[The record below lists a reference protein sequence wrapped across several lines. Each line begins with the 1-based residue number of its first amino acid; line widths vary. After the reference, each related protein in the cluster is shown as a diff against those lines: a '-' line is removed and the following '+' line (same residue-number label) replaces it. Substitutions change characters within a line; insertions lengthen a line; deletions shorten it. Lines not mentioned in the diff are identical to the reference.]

1 MKYWLEVIDMDN
13 NILKILQDNPI
24 VVPRILFNNYRKLN
38 ITEEEL
44 IIVMLVISLGNKIEY
59 NPDIFVKE
67 LDMDRVKVMTLISN
81 LISKNIISLEMVKN
95 GRKTEEY
102 ISLSLM
108 YDKLLNIVK
117 DISDEDSVMIDNSIF
132 SIFEN
137 ELGKLLSPM
146 QIEKIKEWVT
156 TYKNEELIVMALR
169 EAVMNGVSNFN
180 YIDTILNEWN
190 KKGYKNRE
198 DILKDKNNYK
208 EKKKSKIEIYDMDWL
223 ND

>member
-1 MKYWLEVIDMDN
+1 MDN

-38 ITEEEL
+38 ISEEEL
-44 IIVMLVISLGNKIEY
+44 VIVMLVISLGNKIEY

-67 LDMDRVKVMTLISN
+67 LDMDKVKVMTLISN
-81 LISKNIISLEMVKN
+81 LMSKNIISLEMVKN

-117 DISDEDSVMIDNSIF
+117 DIRDDDNVRIDNSIF
-132 SIFEN
+132 SIFED

-146 QIEKIKEWVT
+146 QVEKIKEWVK
-156 TYKNEELIVMALR
+156 TYKNDEIIVMALQ

-198 DILKDKNNYK
+198 DILRDKNNYK
-208 EKKKSKIEIYDMDWL
+208 EKKKSKIEIYDEDWL
-223 ND
+223 NG

>member
-1 MKYWLEVIDMDN
+1 MDN
-13 NILKILQDNPI
+13 SILKILQDNPI

-38 ITEEEL
+38 INEEEL
-44 IIVMLVISLGNKIEY
+44 VIVMLVISLGNKIEY
-59 NPDIFVKE
+59 NPDIFVRE
-67 LDMDRVKVMTLISN
+67 LDMDKVKVMTLISN
-81 LISKNIISLEMVKN
+81 LMSKNIISLEMVKN

-102 ISLSLM
+102 ISLSLL

-117 DISDEDSVMIDNSIF
+117 DISDDDSVMIDNSIF

-146 QIEKIKEWVT
+146 QVEKIKEWVT

-169 EAVMNGVSNFN
+169 EAVMNGVSHFN
-180 YIDTILNEWN
+180 YIDSILNEWN
-190 KKGYKNRE
+190 KKGYKNKE
-198 DILKDKNNYK
+198 DVLRSKNNYK
-208 EKKKSKIEIYDMDWL
+208 EKKKSNIEYVDVDWL

>member
-1 MKYWLEVIDMDN
+1 M
-13 NILKILQDNPI
+13 DNPI

-38 ITEEEL
+38 ISEEEL
-44 IIVMLVISLGNKIEY
+44 VIVMLVISLGNKIEY
-59 NPDIFVKE
+59 NPDIFVSE

-81 LISKNIISLEMVKN
+81 LMSKNIISLEMIKN

-108 YDKLLNIVK
+108 YEKLLNIVK
-117 DISDEDSVMIDNSIF
+117 DVGDDDNVKIDNSIF

-146 QIEKIKEWVT
+146 QVEKIKEWIK
-156 TYKNEELIVMALR
+156 TYKNEELIIMALQ
-169 EAVMNGVSNFN
+169 ETVMNGVNNFN
-180 YIDTILNEWN
+180 YIDAILNEWN
-190 KKGYKNRE
+190 KKGYRNKE
-198 DILKDKNNYK
+198 DIIKSKNIYK
-208 EKKKSKIEIYDMDWL
+208 EKKKSKIEYIDMDWL

>member
-1 MKYWLEVIDMDN
+1 MDN
-13 NILKILQDNPI
+13 NILKILMDNPI

-38 ITEEEL
+38 INEEEL
-44 IIVMLVISLGNKIEY
+44 VIVMLVISLGNKIEY

-67 LDMDRVKVMTLISN
+67 LDIDRVRVMTLISN
-81 LISKNIISLEMVKN
+81 LIGKNIISLEMVKN

-108 YDKLLNIVK
+108 YDKLVNIVK
-117 DISDEDSVMIDNSIF
+117 DISDEDSVNIDTSIF

-146 QIEKIKEWVT
+146 QIEKIKEWVI
-156 TYKNEELIVMALR
+156 TYKNEELIVMALQ

-198 DILKDKNNYK
+198 DVLRDKNNYK
-208 EKKKSKIEIYDMDWL
+208 EKKKSKIEFIDMDWL